1 MSDSAKKITPQ
12 EVWAGIDRLRE
23 AQKETDRQFKESRR
37 EADRRLK
44 RLERTID
51 KTNAKFDNR
60 WGKFV
65 ENLVHG
71 DLVALLSSWEIKVH
85 RVQPRMTYPPCKGKR
100 GGEFDLV
107 AVNGE
112 ELIIIEVKSTLEK
125 GDVDRFIEK
134 LKMAQDV
141 FTEYRERKIYGGV
154 AYLEAIKKADEYADS
169 QGLFTIKAPGGNSNI
184 STITNNRKT
193 FRPVAFSAL

>member
-23 AQKETDRQFKESRR
+23 AQKETDRQIR
-37 EADRRLK
+37 
-44 RLERTID
+44 RLERTLD
-51 KTNAKFDNR
+51 KTNGKFDNR

-71 DLVALLSSWEIKVH
+71 DLVSLLSNWEIKVH
-85 RVQPRMTYPPCKGKR
+85 RVQPRMTYPPYKGKR

-125 GDVDRFIEK
+125 GDVDNFIEK

-141 FTEYRERKIYGGV
+141 FTEYRERKIFGGV
-154 AYLEAIKKADEYADS
+154 AYFEAIKRADEYADS

-193 FRPVAFSAL
+193 FRPVAF